1 MSKAWYAI
9 RVQSEREDAIG
20 SSLEA
25 RVRAAGLEDRV
36 ARIMVPREHVSEIR
50 EGKKRVVQRKMYPGY
65 ILVEADLSDERGSE
79 AWFMITET
87 PGISGFVGSRTKPVP
102 LTEGEISRILRDI
115 EDKKERP
122 RPKVEFEVGDGVKI
136 KSGPFENYDGVIEEI
151 NPTKGLLR
159 VSVSIFG
166 RSTPVELSYSEVE
179 RL

>member
-1 MSKAWYAI
+1 MNMAKAWYAI
-9 RVQSEREDAIG
+9 RAQSEREDLIRDN
-20 SSLEA
+20 LEA
-25 RVRAAGLEDRV
+25 KVKAAGMEELV

-50 EGKKRVVQRKMYPGY
+50 EGKKRIIQRKMYPGY
-65 ILVEADLSDERGSE
+65 ILVEADLTDE
-79 AWFMITET
+79 AWFLITET

-102 LTEGEISRILRDI
+102 LTEAEISRILRDI

-136 KSGPFENYDGVIEEI
+136 RSGPFENYDGVIEEI
-151 NPTKGLLR
+151 NPTKGVLR

-166 RSTPVELSYSEVE
+166 RSTPVELEYSQVE

>member
-1 MSKAWYAI
+1 MAKAWYAI
-9 RVQSEREDAIG
+9 RAQSEREDLIRDN
-20 SSLEA
+20 LEA
-25 RVRAAGLEDRV
+25 KVKAAGMEALIT
-36 ARIMVPREHVSEIR
+36 RIMVPREHVSEIR
-50 EGKKRVVQRKMYPGY
+50 EGKKRIIQRKMYPGY
-65 ILVEADLSDERGSE
+65 ILVEADLTDE
-79 AWFMITET
+79 AWFLITET

-102 LTEGEISRILRDI
+102 LTEAEISRILRDI

-136 KSGPFENYDGVIEEI
+136 KGGPFENYDGVIEEI

-166 RSTPVELSYSEVE
+166 RSTPVELEYSQVE